1 MRIATLEE
9 LCAKPEA
16 NVARLKTLQA
26 EESYVARRPISVT
39 GHLAEADE
47 KHLIPLVSSEFKVR
61 SPSLDLYAVADALV
75 SPNAAISTG
84 DRIIADSLRPYLHLN
99 DVLAQFGEHI
109 KLAPGS
115 DGRLDMTMSSV
126 QRISKPMLLLRDH
139 GEAGYF
145 HFLHS
150 VLPRLLLWKQ
160 RPLLDPDLDLD
171 LHIAVTTPFQAQF
184 LDYLKVPKERLH
196 IAGGQSYRFDQA
208 YMITGVVR
216 PDWPTGG
223 FFERPLEVTRLL
235 RRLIPADATYSKA
248 RLYISRRD
256 STIRSVDN
264 EPELERILRE
274 KFGFQPVVLSE
285 MSPEQQIRAFAGAAI
300 VVGAHGAG
308 LSNAVF
314 MKPDAILFEIFPKSR
329 IWPTFRAI
337 AARAGLR
344 YAAHVTP
351 AAERYDLEDLVPA
364 IGRAL
369 DLA

>member
-1 MRIATLEE
+1 MRIATLED
-9 LCAKPEA
+9 LCSKPEA
-16 NVARLKTLQA
+16 NVVRLKILQA
-26 EESYVARRPISVT
+26 EEAYVARRPVSVT

-47 KHLIPLVSSEFKVR
+47 KHLIPLISNEFKAR
-61 SPSLDLYAVADALV
+61 APSLDLYAVSGALV

-84 DRIIADSLRPYLHLN
+84 DHIIADSLRPYLHLN
-99 DVLAQFGEHI
+99 DVLAQFGQHI
-109 KLAPGS
+109 SLAPEG
-115 DGRLDMTMSSV
+115 DGRLDLAVSSL
-126 QRISKPMLLLRDH
+126 QRIGTPMLLLRDH

-150 VLPRLLLWKQ
+150 VLPRLLLWNQ
-160 RPLLDPDLDLD
+160 APLVGLD
-171 LHIAVTTPFQAQF
+171 LHIAVTTNFQAQF
-184 LDYLKVPKERLH
+184 LEYLKVPKERLH
-196 IAGGQSYRFDQA
+196 IAAGQSYLFDQA
-208 YMITGVVR
+208 YMISGLVR

-235 RRLIPADATYSKA
+235 RTLIPADAAYAKA
-248 RLYISRRD
+248 RIYISRRD
-256 STIRSVDN
+256 SQIRSVHN
-264 EPELERILRE
+264 EPELERVLRE

-285 MSPEQQIRAFAGAAI
+285 ISPEQQIRAFAGAAI

-308 LSNAVF
+308 LSNATF
-314 MKPDAILFEIFPKSR
+314 MKPDAILFEIFPKIR

-351 AAERYDLEDLVPA
+351 AADRYDLDDLVPA
-364 IGRAL
+364 IGKVL